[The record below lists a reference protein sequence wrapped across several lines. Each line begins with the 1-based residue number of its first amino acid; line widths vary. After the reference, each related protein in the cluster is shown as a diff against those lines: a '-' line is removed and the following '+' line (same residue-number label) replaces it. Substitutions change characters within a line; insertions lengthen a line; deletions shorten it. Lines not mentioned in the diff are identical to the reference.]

1 MTLQNL
7 IWQQKIFFSDTAG
20 PSRAFGRMTLVFG
33 TLPEKDDLIPE
44 ILLVFGNIFLPD
56 IAKKII

>member
-1 MTLQNL
+1 
-7 IWQQKIFFSDTAG
+7 
-20 PSRAFGRMTLVFG
+20 MTLVFG